1 MLNYSHTSP
10 KNNGAISREDI
21 IATSTYEEL
30 SMEFQKVFPI
40 VSRAIELV
48 GLMYNRL
55 TMEDKLSH
63 KKAIVKIYEDHK
75 YLQGFS
81 ERNIRR
87 SLMSLDNPNIPH
99 RSSRKIRPSWPNS
112 EAGEA
117 IDDSSKQEK
126 AKLYADSQTA
136 SQDSMS
142 RELEN
147 TRNQDSE
154 ETSDVDCP
162 SCNLLL
168 VQTQK
173 LELEKSKMIER
184 LEQALELI
192 REQEQKI
199 LEIQNTKSNDETQS
213 KTSDYYPR
221 VVDQE
226 IALLYSPLHQA
237 MASAFKLK
245 ENNLW
250 LTIRFSKDAGHFT
263 AVYIGRKSSIV
274 HSSRSI
280 LSSHG

>member
-1 MLNYSHTSP
+1 MNFNHTSP
-10 KNNGAISREDI
+10 KDDEVISKIEYNI
-21 IATSTYEEL
+21 GTSTYEEL
-30 SMEFQKVFPI
+30 SLEFQRSYPV
-40 VSRAIELV
+40 VLRAFVLI

-55 TMEDKLSH
+55 TIVDKLSH
-63 KKAIVKIYEDHK
+63 KKAIVKICEDHK
-75 YLQGFS
+75 HLQGFS

-87 SLMSLDNPNIPH
+87 SLMSLDNPNIP
-99 RSSRKIRPSWPNS
+99 RRSRKIRPTWPNS
-112 EAGEA
+112 DIEAT
-117 IDDSSKQEK
+117 DDASKLER
-126 AKLYADSQTA
+126 AELYADSQTA
-136 SQDSMS
+136 SQDSGS
-142 RELEN
+142 SELEN
-147 TRNQDSE
+147 TRGQDSE
-154 ETSDVDCP
+154 KTNDVECL

-184 LEQALELI
+184 YEQVLEII

>member
-1 MLNYSHTSP
+1 MLNYNHSSP
-10 KNNGAISREDI
+10 NDDEAISKI
-21 IATSTYEEL
+21 VTSTYEEL
-30 SMEFQKVFPI
+30 SIEFQRIYPV
-40 VSRAIELV
+40 VSRAFQLV
-48 GLMYNRL
+48 GLMYDRL
-55 TMEDKLSH
+55 TIENKLSH

-75 YLQGFS
+75 HLQGFS
-81 ERNIRR
+81 QRNIRR

-99 RSSRKIRPSWPNS
+99 RSSRKIRPSWPNCDV
-112 EAGEA
+112 EATDGA
-117 IDDSSKQEK
+117 SKQEM

-136 SQDSMS
+136 SQDSRS

-147 TRNQDSE
+147 TRNQNSE
-154 ETSDVDCP
+154 KTNDVECL

-184 LEQALELI
+184 YEQALEI
-192 REQEQKI
+192 MREQEQKI
-199 LEIQNTKSNDETQS
+199 LEIQNVKSYDETQS
-213 KTSDYYPR
+213 KTSDYHPR

-250 LTIRFSKDAGHFT
+250 LTMRFSKDAGHFI

-274 HSSRSI
+274 HSSQSI